1 MANFE
6 ISTTPTFNL
15 VMRQLESTDP
25 AAAEIFNVLF
35 AQLLENDAFIDA
47 VISNMPTLDE
57 NGKIP
62 SSQLPS
68 YVDDV
73 LEFSSKSSFPSN
85 GETGKI
91 YVDASTNKTYRWSG
105 TAYVEISASLAL
117 GETSATAYRGDR
129 GKVAYEH
136 SQTVSGNPHRVTAS
150 DIGALTEANVVNNLT
165 STSTTN
171 ALSANQGRILANK
184 LGDLSF
190 VPLTQG
196 EYDALEEYDSNT
208 LYIITE

>member
-6 ISTTPTFNL
+6 IPSNPTFSTI
-15 VMRQLESTDP
+15 MRRLESTDP
-25 AAAEIFNVLF
+25 AAAELFNTMF
-35 AQLLENDAFIDA
+35 AQLLENDAFISA
-47 VISNMPTLDE
+47 LISSMPTLDE

-73 LEFSSKSSFPSN
+73 IEYSAKASFPYT

-91 YVDASTNKTYRWSG
+91 YVDTSTNKTYRWSG
-105 TAYVEISASLAL
+105 TAYVEISESLAL

-129 GKVAYEH
+129 GKTAYDH
-136 SQTVSGNPHRVTAS
+136 SQKVSGNPHKVTAA
-150 DIGALTEANVVNNLT
+150 DIGALTSSNVVNNLT

-171 ALSANQGRILANK
+171 VLSANQGRILANR
-184 LGDLSF
+184 LGGLSF
-190 VPLTQG
+190 VVKTQAQ
-196 EYDALEEYDSNT
+196 YDALTSKDANT
-208 LYIITE
+208 VYFIKG